1 MSYTTQDLIA
11 LGNEINTNASAYYP
25 AGGVVNT
32 ANDEAN
38 ANAIN
43 LQRESIAVKKTS
55 LASSQIAAAISP
67 GDHEALSTAQARWLK
82 DCVLDVGNINPST
95 AENVVSG
102 IAERLGNTPSGA
114 AIAALFNRPGN
125 RLEQLY
131 QAGVISEVGNFTP
144 STPSQIRAAL
154 V

>member
-1 MSYTTQDLIA
+1 MAYTTQDLIA
-11 LGNEINTNASAYYP
+11 LGNEIDTNASDYYP
-25 AGGVVNT
+25 SGGVANT

-43 LQRESIAVKKTS
+43 QTRGTIAVKKSS
-55 LASSQIAAAISP
+55 LSSSLIAAAIQP
-67 GDHEALSTAQARWLK
+67 GDHESLSVAQARWLK
-82 DCVLDVGNINPST
+82 DCVLDVGNINPSMAT
-95 AENVVSG
+95 NVVSG

-114 AIAALFNRPGN
+114 AIAALFNRPGS

-131 QAGVISEVGNFTP
+131 QAGVISEVGSFTP